1 MDSPMSNEQREGLPE
16 KCAECPLQINA
27 ANEAQLLYQAGNYI
41 QALDWEN
48 IAKLALAEC
57 TAGTPI
63 ISQHKKYIV
72 FGRLIT
78 KTECATNR
86 AHGIREQYYSSET

>member
-1 MDSPMSNEQREGLPE
+1 MDSPSSNEQRVVWPD

-27 ANEAQLLYQAGNYI
+27 ANEAQLLYHAGNYI

-57 TAGTPI
+57 TAGAPI
-63 ISQHKKYIV
+63 VSQHKKFIV
-72 FGRLIT
+72 FGSLFT

-86 AHGIREQYYSSET
+86 AHGIREQFYTSDT

>member
-1 MDSPMSNEQREGLPE
+1 MDSPISHEQREGWPE

-27 ANEAQLLYQAGNYI
+27 ANEAQLLYEAGNYI

-57 TAGTPI
+57 TAGNPT
-63 ISQHKKYIV
+63 ISHHKKFIV

-78 KTECATNR
+78 TTECATNR
-86 AHGIREQYYSSET
+86 AHGIREHYYTSET